1 MTAVELETLR
11 NAALTLS
18 KQDRASLARDLMAS
32 LDGPAEDSVAEAWDR
47 ELCRRVQR
55 IESGEAELL
64 DPQEVLFRA
73 RARIGGCDHY
83 ASKSQRG
90 SCHRIRR
97 TKSPIVP
104 VSYRA
109 AAAGARQLILH
120 RFPFSLI
127 TIEKGRTIIA
137 VVDFPRSIGRMSSKL
152 AYLEY

>member
-1 MTAVELETLR
+1 MSSVEGSSGLSQEKQSYLIHKKFCSAPGLESGAVITM
-11 NAALTLS
+11 
-18 KQDRASLARDLMAS
+18 Q
-32 LDGPAEDSVAEAWDR
+32 V
-47 ELCRRVQR
+47 RV
-55 IESGEAELL
+55 SGEAATEFEE
-64 DPQEVLFRA
+64 PNP
-73 RARIGGCDHY
+73 
-83 ASKSQRG
+83 
-90 SCHRIRR
+90 
-97 TKSPIVP
+97 PIVP